1 MSVSEQ
7 PVVNGPMSYPSSA
20 TVDSAVLSSPSARQ
34 QPVNDQNR
42 NRRPLIGQ
50 GAAMNAADMPPPAA
64 NLAALS
70 QNVAAPAPMGRPIVK
85 GNCLL

>member
-1 MSVSEQ
+1 
-7 PVVNGPMSYPSSA
+7 MSYPSSA

-64 NLAALS
+64 AVANLAALS